1 MEGRPFEFV
10 AISVDENLELA
21 RRTASKLKLPGT
33 QLWAGPKGTAG
44 PLPEA
49 LQVPSWPF
57 FLLVDADGVVR
68 WRSHRFDGLPE
79 AVERAVAAAAKPATK
94 PLVGR

>member
-1 MEGRPFEFV
+1 MG
-10 AISVDENLELA
+10 
-21 RRTASKLKLPGT
+21 LPGT

-49 LQVPSWPF
+49 LMVPSWPF
-57 FLLVDADGVVR
+57 FLLVDAEGVVR

-79 AVERAVAAAAKPATK
+79 TAQRWVEAAERAAAGAPAI
-94 PLVGR
+94 GR